1 MKEITSEMV
10 NTFLS
15 GHDPMEHIVTI
26 ECDYMD
32 DRVNIVYLNENGEK
46 RVKRDDFKPFAWVK
60 NSACI
65 RMFGGNRGTLR
76 RKMKELGINVKELIT
91 KTDDSVDSDRLSN
104 GYKYLFYSTKRM
116 PYSRFLNFFT
126 EAGTPVYEKKK
137 DDRGGGSKEFMVIS
151 PVEQYMIQT
160 GRRLF
165 KGYENYD
172 DLKRF
177 LFDLET
183 QGLNPR
189 VHAIDQIGMRTNKGF
204 EKIITITGEVEER
217 KINELKA
224 IDEFLRTIAIEKP
237 DIIAGHNS
245 ENFDWDFLIVRCEML
260 GTTFADM
267 SMRYFKHPI
276 YKKKKESILKLG
288 GEMEY
293 YRPTVAWGFSVLDSL
308 HAVRRA
314 QALDS
319 NMKSASL
326 KYATKY
332 LDLNKPNR
340 VYVPGN
346 VITKTWNVLTDSYA
360 FRETDG
366 DWYELKDGR
375 GLLEGYKPTSGRYI
389 VERYL
394 LDDLWET
401 DKVELKLNESNFLVS
416 KILPTTFTRAC
427 TMGTAGIWKLIML
440 AWCYENNLAVPS
452 SDANKRFTG
461 GLSRL
466 IRTGYVDR
474 IVKLDYNS
482 LYPSIDLTWW
492 VKTPL
497 DIDNIMLYLLEY
509 ILTNREKYKDLK
521 ADAGEKAKAL
531 EKKLKTF
538 EGTEEEKRKLKEEI
552 QYWKAEKMA
561 NDKKQLPLK
570 ILANS
575 FFGSYGCPMVF
586 PFGDI
591 DAAEKTTCI
600 GRMSLRLMISHFTNL
615 GYTPI
620 VGDSVTY
627 DTPILIRG
635 EDKRIDI
642 VPICDIFNNN
652 EAIEFS
658 KEQYRDFSHKNY
670 EVLTRNGWKPI
681 EYVYKHKTNKQLKRV
696 ETKNGL
702 VDCTE
707 DHSLFDNN
715 GNEVKPSTL
724 TRGNKIE
731 TYTKNI
737 DYFASSTVT
746 DREAW
751 LFGFFMADGS
761 SVYCSRTQ
769 KYFSKRKGEYVIHKG
784 KRANWKISNKSL
796 DRLNK
801 AKEIMEN
808 SFCLKASIKDHR
820 ASSSVYD
827 LVVENAENAKFFSNN
842 FYTSYRYKK
851 VPEFILNASKEVKK
865 AFLDGFCCGDGQNDT
880 IDECIEFGQKSKVAM
895 AGLYFIM
902 KELGYNFRC
911 HNRNDKPEFI
921 SFRLRSHH
929 GNLLNENYSEKKE
942 DEVWSCSNITSKS
955 EYVYDISADGTFVN
969 ALGMIVCHNTDGF
982 NFQMPPE
989 DKFRYTDEHPYIG
1002 KGLGRNTEKGKP
1014 YTRVEADVA
1023 EFEDIYLNQAY
1034 NGGINKMG
1042 LGIDEYCDATINFA
1056 RKNYADLMP
1065 NGKTKKVGNTIKS
1078 RKMSGYLEKFID
1090 DGVNLLLHGDGSQFL
1105 ENYYD
1110 YISRIYN
1117 YQIPIK
1123 DIASKGKIKKTIKE
1137 YKDDCNTLTKAG
1149 NKKSRQAWYE
1159 LAIRENLNVNVSDT
1173 IYYIN
1178 TGTKKGH
1185 SDVKKVTH
1193 QYIKDENGE
1202 EIELTNKLK
1211 TELFKKELDNY
1222 GVTKVKDLT
1231 AANKKEIIKKYV
1243 TREDDEIILNCQ
1255 LVSNDIIESEEN
1267 ILCSDVDGLE
1277 YNSEK
1282 YIEQFNN
1289 RITPLLV
1296 CFSPDIRNKILIT
1309 NPEDR
1314 QYFTQEE
1321 SVLVSGY
1328 PNKESDQD
1336 TYEALMTPEKKEIG
1350 YWLKIGEVPP
1360 FIEECGIDWNNLV
1373 HNYLE
1378 EKKKEEN
1385 ELFQQENTKYLEALN
1400 MLTNKDIEAFE
1411 EEGEIPQF
1419 ILDVVSLD
1427 TDMRFHFNKIPS
1439 MTPTTGGLAFDDIS
1453 YDYIDRNP
1461 EE

>member
-1 MKEITSEMV
+1 MYICKQIDVILGDNFKLLITNFNFLFFMKEITSEMV

-32 DRVNIVYLNENGEK
+32 DMVNIVYINENGDK
-46 RVKRDDFKPFAWVK
+46 RVKRDEFKPFAWVK

-65 RMFGGNRGTLR
+65 RMFGGDRGTLR
-76 RKMKELGINVKELIT
+76 RKMREYGINVKALIT
-91 KTDDSVDSDRLSN
+91 KTEDSQDSERLQN
-104 GYKYLFYSTKRM
+104 GYKYLFYSLRKM
-116 PYSRFLNFFT
+116 PYSKFLNFFT
-126 EAGTPVYEKKK
+126 EAGTPVYEKSKNGDK
-137 DDRGGGSKEFMVIS
+137 GGSKEFMVIS
-151 PVEQYMIQT
+151 PVEQYMIKT

-189 VHAIDQIGMRTNKGF
+189 IHAIDQIGMRTNKGF
-204 EKIITITGEVEER
+204 EKIITITGEGEER
-217 KINELKA
+217 KKNELKA
-224 IDEFLRTIAIEKP
+224 IDEFLRTIAEEKP

-260 GTTFADM
+260 GTSFSEM
-267 SMRYFKHPI
+267 SLKYFKHPI

-293 YRPTVAWGFSVLDSL
+293 YRPTIAWGFSVLDSL

-332 LDLNKPNR
+332 LDLKKENR

-346 VITKTWNVLTDSYA
+346 IITKTWNVIENKYA
-360 FRETDG
+360 FRESDG
-366 DWYELKDGR
+366 DWYELKENR
-375 GLLEGYKPTSGRYI
+375 GILEGYKPTSGRYI

-440 AWCYENNLAVPS
+440 AWCYENNLSVPS

-521 ADAGEKAKAL
+521 AAAGEKAKEL
-531 EKKLKTF
+531 EKKLKNF
-538 EGTEEEKRKLKEEI
+538 EGSEAERKKLEHEI

-600 GRMSLRLMISHFTNL
+600 GRMSLRLMISHFTGL

-620 VGDSVTY
+620 VGD
-627 DTPILIRG
+627 
-635 EDKRIDI
+635 
-642 VPICDIFNNN
+642 
-652 EAIEFS
+652 
-658 KEQYRDFSHKNY
+658 
-670 EVLTRNGWKPI
+670 
-681 EYVYKHKTNKQLKRV
+681 
-696 ETKNGL
+696 
-702 VDCTE
+702 
-707 DHSLFDNN
+707 
-715 GNEVKPSTL
+715 
-724 TRGNKIE
+724 
-731 TYTKNI
+731 
-737 DYFASSTVT
+737 
-746 DREAW
+746 
-751 LFGFFMADGS
+751 
-761 SVYCSRTQ
+761 
-769 KYFSKRKGEYVIHKG
+769 
-784 KRANWKISNKSL
+784 
-796 DRLNK
+796 
-801 AKEIMEN
+801 
-808 SFCLKASIKDHR
+808 
-820 ASSSVYD
+820 
-827 LVVENAENAKFFSNN
+827 
-842 FYTSYRYKK
+842 
-851 VPEFILNASKEVKK
+851 
-865 AFLDGFCCGDGQNDT
+865 
-880 IDECIEFGQKSKVAM
+880 
-895 AGLYFIM
+895 
-902 KELGYNFRC
+902 
-911 HNRNDKPEFI
+911 
-921 SFRLRSHH
+921 
-929 GNLLNENYSEKKE
+929 
-942 DEVWSCSNITSKS
+942 
-955 EYVYDISADGTFVN
+955 
-969 ALGMIVCHNTDGF
+969 TDGF

-989 DKFRYTDEHPYIG
+989 DKFRYTSEHPYIG
-1002 KGLGRNTEKGKP
+1002 KGLGRNTVKGKE

-1023 EFEDIYLNQAY
+1023 EFEDIFLNHAY

-1090 DGVNLLLHGDGSQFL
+1090 EGVNLLLHGNGTKFL
-1105 ENYYD
+1105 ENYYEYVD
-1110 YISRIYN
+1110 KIYN

-1123 DIASKGKIKKTIKE
+1123 DIASKGKIKKTIEE
-1137 YKDDCNTLTKAG
+1137 YKADCNTLTKAG

-1159 LAIRENLNVNVSDT
+1159 LAILNNLKVNVSDT

-1185 SDVKKVTH
+1185 ADVKKIVH
-1193 QYIKDENGE
+1193 QFIKDENGE

-1211 TELFKKELDNY
+1211 TNLFNKELSHY
-1222 GVTKVKDLT
+1222 GVEKAKDLS
-1231 AANKKEIIKKYV
+1231 AAQKKEIIKKYV
-1243 TREDDEIILNCQ
+1243 VREEEEVILNCQ
-1255 LVSNDIIESEEN
+1255 LVSSEIIESEKD

-1282 YIEQFNN
+1282 YIEQFNK

-1296 CFSPDIRNKILIT
+1296 CFSPEIRNKILIT
-1309 NPEDR
+1309 NPNDR
-1314 QYFTQEE
+1314 QYFTEE
-1321 SVLVSGY
+1321 DAVLVSGY

-1350 YWLKIGEVPP
+1350 YWVKINEKPP
-1360 FIEECGIDWNNLV
+1360 FVDECGIDWDNLV
-1373 HNYLE
+1373 KEYLE
-1378 EKKKEEN
+1378 EKKKEED
-1385 ELFQQENTKYLEALN
+1385 ELFKQENEKYMEAIN
-1400 MLTNKDIEAFE
+1400 SLTNKDIELFE
-1411 EEGEIPQF
+1411 TEGELPECITD
-1419 ILDVVSLD
+1419 IVTLD
-1427 TDMRFHFNKIPS
+1427 TDMRFYFKKIPS
-1439 MTPTTGGLAFDDIS
+1439 MTPSTGGFVFDDIS
-1453 YDYIDRNP
+1453 LDKYSVYMDRYA
-1461 EE
+1461 ED

>member
-10 NTFLS
+10 NTFLN
-15 GHDPMEHIVTI
+15 GHDPMERIVTI

-32 DRVNIVYLNENGEK
+32 DKVNIVYINEDGEK

-91 KTDDSVDSDRLSN
+91 KTDDSTDSDRLSN
-104 GYKYLFYSTKRM
+104 GYKYIFYSTRKM

-204 EKIITITGEVEER
+204 EKIITITGKGDER

-245 ENFDWDFLIVRCEML
+245 ENFDWDFLIVRCEVL
-260 GTTFADM
+260 GTSFADM
-267 SMRYFKHPI
+267 SLRYFKHPI

-293 YRPTVAWGFSVLDSL
+293 YKPTIAWGFSVLDSL

-332 LDLNKPNR
+332 LDLKKPNR

-346 VITKTWNVLTDSYA
+346 IITKTWNVTTDSYA
-360 FRETDG
+360 FRESDG
-366 DWYELKDGR
+366 DWYELKEGR
-375 GLLEGYKPTSGRYI
+375 ELLNGYKPTSGRYI

-452 SDANKRFTG
+452 SDSNKRFTG

-521 ADAGEKAKAL
+521 GVAGDKAKEL
-531 EKKLKTF
+531 EKKLKDF
-538 EGTEEEKRKLKEEI
+538 KGTDEEKKKLEEDI
-552 QYWKAEKMA
+552 QMWKAEKMG

-615 GYTPI
+615 GYNPI
-620 VGDSVTY
+620 VGD
-627 DTPILIRG
+627 
-635 EDKRIDI
+635 
-642 VPICDIFNNN
+642 
-652 EAIEFS
+652 
-658 KEQYRDFSHKNY
+658 
-670 EVLTRNGWKPI
+670 
-681 EYVYKHKTNKQLKRV
+681 
-696 ETKNGL
+696 
-702 VDCTE
+702 
-707 DHSLFDNN
+707 
-715 GNEVKPSTL
+715 
-724 TRGNKIE
+724 
-731 TYTKNI
+731 
-737 DYFASSTVT
+737 
-746 DREAW
+746 
-751 LFGFFMADGS
+751 
-761 SVYCSRTQ
+761 
-769 KYFSKRKGEYVIHKG
+769 
-784 KRANWKISNKSL
+784 
-796 DRLNK
+796 
-801 AKEIMEN
+801 
-808 SFCLKASIKDHR
+808 
-820 ASSSVYD
+820 
-827 LVVENAENAKFFSNN
+827 
-842 FYTSYRYKK
+842 
-851 VPEFILNASKEVKK
+851 
-865 AFLDGFCCGDGQNDT
+865 
-880 IDECIEFGQKSKVAM
+880 
-895 AGLYFIM
+895 
-902 KELGYNFRC
+902 
-911 HNRNDKPEFI
+911 
-921 SFRLRSHH
+921 
-929 GNLLNENYSEKKE
+929 
-942 DEVWSCSNITSKS
+942 
-955 EYVYDISADGTFVN
+955 
-969 ALGMIVCHNTDGF
+969 TDGF

-1002 KGLGRNTEKGKP
+1002 KGLGRNTEKGKA

-1023 EFEDIYLNQAY
+1023 EFEDIFLNKAY

-1042 LGIDEYCDATINFA
+1042 LGIDEFCDATINFA

-1090 DGVNLLLHGDGSQFL
+1090 DGVNLLLHGNGAKFL
-1105 ENYYD
+1105 ESYYD

-1193 QYIKDENGE
+1193 QFIKNDNGE
-1202 EIELTNKLK
+1202 EVELINKLK
-1211 TELFKKELDNY
+1211 TELFKKELENY
-1222 GVTKVKDLT
+1222 NISTVKELS
-1231 AANKKEIIKKYV
+1231 AQQKKEIIKKYV
-1243 TREDDEIILNCQ
+1243 IREEDEIILNCQ
-1255 LVSNDIIESEEN
+1255 IVPNDIIDNDEN

-1289 RITPLLV
+1289 RIKPLLV
-1296 CFSPDIRNKILIT
+1296 CFSPDIRNKIIVT
-1309 NPEDR
+1309 TPEDR
-1314 QYFTQEE
+1314 QYFTEE
-1321 SVLVSGY
+1321 EAKLVSGC
-1328 PNKESDQD
+1328 PNKETDQD

-1360 FIEECGIDWNNLV
+1360 FVKECGIEWDKLV
-1373 HNYLE
+1373 NNYLE
-1378 EKKKEEN
+1378 EKKKEED
-1385 ELFQQENTKYLEALN
+1385 ELFQQENSKYLEALN
-1400 MLTNKDIEAFE
+1400 ALTKKDIEAFE
-1411 EEGEIPQF
+1411 EEGEIPQY
-1419 ILDVVSLD
+1419 ILDIVSLD

-1439 MTPTTGGLAFDDIS
+1439 MTPSTGGLVFDDIS
-1453 YDYIDRNP
+1453 LDRYSVYMDTIP
-1461 EE
+1461 ED